1 MNNEIQRRLSMHI
14 YPVQNKDNRAQNN
27 IMAISTGICAGTAGA
42 IAGSTYAPRA
52 AKNLDELLSGNSD
65 VFYKT
70 IDNMQNTKSLDAV
83 SKSWGLIPARAVLDN
98 LEVRINNAF
107 PGDKIPVNDFKQ
119 QLAKQEKYIKTA
131 GEKINGF
138 IDGIVKKNGHNMSLE
153 EYFKEI
159 VKRDILPENLVKIAR
174 EDIINIIGE
183 DGYKA
188 PNPINDE
195 TIDMFKSSRDI
206 AINITNKEISLYKN
220 LIKVEKNGILHKK
233 DMVEAARN
241 DIKPI
246 ISNML
251 HDISFNSLKKFVPQT
266 GKTKWA
272 LITGGV
278 SSAIAAAGVKLFGNK
293 N

>member
-1 MNNEIQRRLSMHI
+1 MHI

-52 AKNLDELLSGNSD
+52 AKNLDELLNANSD

-107 PGDKIPVNDFKQ
+107 PGDKISSAEFKQ
-119 QLAKQEKYIKTA
+119 QLIKQEKDAKNA
-131 GEKINGF
+131 NKKIDAF
-138 IDGIVKKNGHNMSLE
+138 INYLTNKKGQNISLE
-153 EYFKEI
+153 EYFNEI
-159 VKRDILPENLVKIAR
+159 KKRDILPEN
-174 EDIINIIGE
+174 IINIVKKDIVDAIGE

-188 PNPINDE
+188 PNPINDS

-206 AINITNKEISLYKN
+206 AINVTNKELELYKN
-220 LIKVEKNGILHKK
+220 LAKIEKNGFLHKK
-233 DMVEAARN
+233 DMLESAKKE
-241 DIKPI
+241 IKPVVD
-246 ISNML
+246 NML
-251 HDISFNSLKKFVPQT
+251 QDFSFDSVKKFVPQT

-272 LITGGV
+272 LITGG
-278 SSAIAAAGVKLFGNK
+278 AAAIISAACVKLFGNK
-293 N
+293 NS

>member
-1 MNNEIQRRLSMHI
+1 MHI

-52 AKNLDELLSGNSD
+52 AKNLDELLNANSD

-107 PGDKIPVNDFKQ
+107 PGDKISSAEFKQ
-119 QLAKQEKYIKTA
+119 QLIKQEKDAKNA
-131 GEKINGF
+131 NKKIDAF
-138 IDGIVKKNGHNMSLE
+138 INYLTNKKGQNISLE
-153 EYFKEI
+153 EYFNEI
-159 VKRDILPENLVKIAR
+159 KKRDILPEN
-174 EDIINIIGE
+174 IINIVKKDIVDAIGE

-188 PNPINDE
+188 PNQINDT

-206 AINITNKEISLYKN
+206 AINVTNKELELYKN
-220 LIKVEKNGILHKK
+220 LSKIEKNGFLHKK
-233 DMVEAARN
+233 DMLESAKKE
-241 DIKPI
+241 IKPVI
-246 ISNML
+246 DNML
-251 HDISFNSLKKFVPQT
+251 HDFSFDSVKKFVPQT

-272 LITGGV
+272 LITGG
-278 SSAIAAAGVKLFGNK
+278 AAAIISAACVKLFGNK
-293 N
+293 NS

>member
-1 MNNEIQRRLSMHI
+1 MHI

-52 AKNLDELLSGNSD
+52 AKNLDELLNANSD

-107 PGDKIPVNDFKQ
+107 PGDKISSAEFKQ
-119 QLAKQEKYIKTA
+119 QLIKQEKDAKNA
-131 GEKINGF
+131 NKKIDAF
-138 IDGIVKKNGHNMSLE
+138 INYLTNKKGQNISLE
-153 EYFKEI
+153 EYFNEI
-159 VKRDILPENLVKIAR
+159 KKRDILPEN
-174 EDIINIIGE
+174 IINIVKKDIVEAIGE

-188 PNPINDE
+188 PNPINDT

-206 AINITNKEISLYKN
+206 AVNVTNKELELYKN
-220 LIKVEKNGILHKK
+220 LAKIEKNGFLHKK
-233 DMVEAARN
+233 DMLESAKKE
-241 DIKPI
+241 IKPVI
-246 ISNML
+246 DNML
-251 HDISFNSLKKFVPQT
+251 HDFSFDSVKKFVPQT

-272 LITGGV
+272 LITGG
-278 SSAIAAAGVKLFGNK
+278 AAAIISAACVKLFGNK
-293 N
+293 NS

>member
-1 MNNEIQRRLSMHI
+1 MHI

-52 AKNLDELLSGNSD
+52 AKNLDELLNANSD

-107 PGDKIPVNDFKQ
+107 PGDKISSAEFKQ
-119 QLAKQEKYIKTA
+119 QLIKQEKDAKNA
-131 GEKINGF
+131 NKKIDAF
-138 IDGIVKKNGHNMSLE
+138 INYLTNKKGQNISLE
-153 EYFKEI
+153 EYFNEI
-159 VKRDILPENLVKIAR
+159 KKRDILPEN
-174 EDIINIIGE
+174 IINIVKKDIVEAIGE

-188 PNPINDE
+188 PNQINDT

-206 AINITNKEISLYKN
+206 AINVTNKELELYKN
-220 LIKVEKNGILHKK
+220 LAKIEKNGFLHKK
-233 DMVEAARN
+233 DMLESAKKE
-241 DIKPI
+241 IKPVI
-246 ISNML
+246 DNML
-251 HDISFNSLKKFVPQT
+251 HDFSFDSVKKFVPQT

-272 LITGGV
+272 LITGG
-278 SSAIAAAGVKLFGNK
+278 AAALISAACVKLFGNK
-293 N
+293 NS

>member
-1 MNNEIQRRLSMHI
+1 MHI

-107 PGDKIPVNDFKQ
+107 PGDKISSADFKQ
-119 QLAKQEKYIKTA
+119 QLIKQEKDTKNA
-131 GEKINGF
+131 NKKIDAF
-138 IDGIVKKNGHNMSLE
+138 INYLTNKKGQNISLE
-153 EYFKEI
+153 EYFNEI
-159 VKRDILPENLVKIAR
+159 KKRDILPEN
-174 EDIINIIGE
+174 IINIVKKDIVDAIGE

-188 PNPINDE
+188 PNPINDA

>member
-1 MNNEIQRRLSMHI
+1 MSSVVLKI
-14 YPVQNKDNRAQNN
+14 YLHKIFPF
-27 IMAISTGICAGTAGA
+27 SF
-42 IAGSTYAPRA
+42 S
-52 AKNLDELLSGNSD
+52 
-65 VFYKT
+65 KT
-70 IDNMQNTKSLDAV
+70 WS
-83 SKSWGLIPARAVLDN
+83 LIPAKGFYDS
-98 LEVRINNAF
+98 LEIRLNNAF

-188 PNPINDE
+188 SNPINDE

-246 ISNML
+246 IGNML
-251 HDISFNSLKKFVPQT
+251 HDISFDSLKKFVPQT

-278 SSAIAAAGVKLFGNK
+278 SAAIAAVGVKLFGNK
-293 N
+293 H